1 MKLFIT
7 ADEFNK
13 FINTASRAALMEL
26 YKQNQKIMKSKKN
39 WSESLNSMMDNLDI
53 YPILRQ
59 RYGYSRKDLL

>member
-1 MKLFIT
+1 
-7 ADEFNK
+7 
-13 FINTASRAALMEL
+13 MEL